1 MLDLDHFKRY
11 NDRQGHQAGDRLLKR
26 VAGAWTAELRATDIL
41 VRYGGEE
48 FALALPGCG
57 LEDATTT
64 VERLRAVI
72 PSGQTCS
79 AGIAAW
85 DGEELATE
93 LLDRAD
99 RALYEAKRSGR
110 DRTVLDQ
117 LSEDLNRESSASSI
131 E

>member
-11 NDRQGHQAGDRLLKR
+11 NDQQGHQAGDRLLKR
-26 VAGAWTAELRATDIL
+26 LAGAWSTELRATDIL

-48 FALALPGCG
+48 FALALPGCEI
-57 LEDATTT
+57 EDAMAT
-64 VERLRAVI
+64 VERLRRVI

-79 AGIAAW
+79 AGIACW
-85 DGEELATE
+85 DGEELGSE

-110 DRTVLDQ
+110 DRTVLAQ
-117 LSEDLNRESSASSI
+117 LSADLNRESSASSI